1 MKKLLNMVFLIIIPE
16 QLMQPKPN
24 IWNTLHH
31 TEHYLLIAEQTEIN
45 LSTTYTSDMVEQF

>member
-31 TEHYLLIAEQTEIN
+31 TELYLLIAEQTEIN
-45 LSTTYTSDMVEQF
+45 LSTTYTSDMVEHF

>member
-31 TEHYLLIAEQTEIN
+31 TENYLLIAEQTEIKDRK
-45 LSTTYTSDMVEQF
+45 SVV